1 MHQLKKTFFMSDDKT
16 NKGRQDDL
24 RVDIN
29 DKSEVEY
36 LHSQFPNKSHEE
48 VVDAIRRYGPMRED
62 IVKELRGR

>member
-1 MHQLKKTFFMSDDKT
+1 MSDDKT
-16 NKGRQDDL
+16 NIGRQDDL

>member
-1 MHQLKKTFFMSDDKT
+1 MNLGKLSMSDDKT
-16 NKGRQDDL
+16 NRGKQDDL

-36 LHSQFPNKSHEE
+36 LHKQFPSKSHEE

-62 IVKELRGR
+62 ILKELRGR

>member
-1 MHQLKKTFFMSDDKT
+1 MSDDKT
-16 NKGRQDDL
+16 NRGRQDDL

-36 LHSQFPNKSHEE
+36 LHQQFPNKTHEQ

-62 IVKELRGR
+62 IVKELRSR

>member
-1 MHQLKKTFFMSDDKT
+1 M
-16 NKGRQDDL
+16 NRGRQDGL

-48 VVDAIRRYGPMRED
+48 VVDAIRRFGPMRDD
-62 IVKELRGR
+62 IEKELKGGSRR

>member
-1 MHQLKKTFFMSDDKT
+1 MSDDKT
-16 NKGRQDDL
+16 NRGRPDKL

-36 LHSQFPNKSHEE
+36 LHQQFPNKSHEE

-62 IVKELRGR
+62 IEKELRGR

>member
-1 MHQLKKTFFMSDDKT
+1 MSDDKT
-16 NKGRQDDL
+16 NRGRQDDL

-36 LHSQFPNKSHEE
+36 LHQQFPNKTHEQ

-62 IVKELRGR
+62 IVKELRDR

>member
-1 MHQLKKTFFMSDDKT
+1 MQEKLSMSDDKT
-16 NKGRQDDL
+16 NVGRQDDL

>member
-1 MHQLKKTFFMSDDKT
+1 MSDDKM
-16 NKGRQDDL
+16 NRGRQDAV

-36 LHSQFPNKSHEE
+36 LHQQFPNKSHEE

-62 IVKELRGR
+62 IEKELRGRNR

>member
-1 MHQLKKTFFMSDDKT
+1 MNPENSFMSDDKT
-16 NKGRQDDL
+16 NRGRQDDL

-62 IVKELRGR
+62 IVKELRGT

>member
-1 MHQLKKTFFMSDDKT
+1 MSDDKT
-16 NKGRQDDL
+16 NRGRQDDL

-48 VVDAIRRYGPMRED
+48 VVDAIRRYGPMREN
-62 IVKELRGR
+62 IVKELKGR

>member
-1 MHQLKKTFFMSDDKT
+1 MSDDKT
-16 NKGRQDDL
+16 NRGRQDDL

-48 VVDAIRRYGPMRED
+48 VVDAIRRYGPMREA

>member
-1 MHQLKKTFFMSDDKT
+1 MSDDKT
-16 NKGRQDDL
+16 NRGRQDDL

>member
-1 MHQLKKTFFMSDDKT
+1 MSDDKT
-16 NKGRQDDL
+16 NRGRQDDL

-36 LHSQFPNKSHEE
+36 LHRQFPNKSHEE

-62 IVKELRGR
+62 IVKELRER

>member
-1 MHQLKKTFFMSDDKT
+1 MQEKVSMSDDKT
-16 NKGRQDDL
+16 NVGRQDDL

>member
-1 MHQLKKTFFMSDDKT
+1 MDDKT

-36 LHSQFPNKSHEE
+36 LHSQFPKKSHEE

-62 IVKELRGR
+62 IVKELRGDSR

>member
-1 MHQLKKTFFMSDDKT
+1 MSDDKT
-16 NKGRQDDL
+16 NRGGQDRL

-29 DKSEVEY
+29 DKSEVEH

-62 IVKELRGR
+62 IVKELRER

>member
-1 MHQLKKTFFMSDDKT
+1 MSDDKT
-16 NKGRQDDL
+16 NRGRQDDL

-36 LHSQFPNKSHEE
+36 LHQQFPNKTHEE

-62 IVKELRGR
+62 IVKELRSR

>member
-1 MHQLKKTFFMSDDKT
+1 MSDDKM
-16 NKGRQDDL
+16 NRGRQDAL

-36 LHSQFPNKSHEE
+36 LHQQYPNKTHEE

-62 IVKELRGR
+62 IEKELRGRNR